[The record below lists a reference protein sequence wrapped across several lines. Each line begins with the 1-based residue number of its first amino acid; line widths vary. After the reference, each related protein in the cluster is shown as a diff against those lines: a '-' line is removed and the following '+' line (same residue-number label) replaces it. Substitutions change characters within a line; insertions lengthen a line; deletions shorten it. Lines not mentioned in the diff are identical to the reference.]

1 MHRHFRI
8 FFSLAHAITLM
19 IEWSMYCVRKK
30 VILTGSD
37 TEACDCSYNTI
48 KITLKYQKYFLMEK
62 KSDIRRNHTHKRLLI
77 SYYIQKAKK
86 SPLFQPVK

>member
-8 FFSLAHAITLM
+8 VFSLAIAQLAHAITLM
-19 IEWSMYCVRKK
+19 TEWSMYCVRKK

-37 TEACDCSYNTI
+37 TEACVCSYNTI

-62 KSDIRRNHTHKRLLI
+62 KIRYKEKSHTQTPLDILL
-77 SYYIQKAKK
+77 YTK
-86 SPLFQPVK
+86 S